1 MSTSLSERET
11 WDRHW
16 QALEGGD
23 SSLFGRLASLVRRT
37 ILCRAVRHYSDRW
50 FPAAGVLLE
59 AGCGTGQASA
69 RMRPLDRRFV
79 GFDFSLPAL
88 LAARQGQK
96 AHHFLVRGDIHA
108 LPFRDGSLAG
118 VWNLG
123 VMEHF
128 PPAEG
133 REILEEMARALSPG
147 ACAVLFWPPEH
158 GLSRLVLGPIEWLR
172 SRLSGRP
179 FRFFPDEVH
188 RLTSRRHGR
197 RVLKDAG
204 LEPVAADFT
213 PRDAFIHI
221 VAVGR
226 KPAA

>member
-1 MSTSLSERET
+1 MSTNERTT

-16 QALEGGD
+16 QALEGGGA
-23 SSLFGRLASLVRRT
+23 SLFGRLASLVRRT

-50 FPAAGVLLE
+50 FPAAGVLVE
-59 AGCGTGQASA
+59 AGCGTGQASE
-69 RMRPLDRRFV
+69 RMRELDRCVV
-79 GFDFSLPAL
+79 GFDFSLSAL
-88 LAARQGQK
+88 LAAREGQRP
-96 AHHFLVRGDIHA
+96 HQFLVCGDIHA

-118 VWNLG
+118 IWNLG

-133 REILEEMARALSPG
+133 REILQEMARALHPG

-172 SRLSGRP
+172 SRLSGKP

-188 RLTSRRHGR
+188 RLTSRRHAR
-197 RVLKDAG
+197 QVLGEAG
-204 LEPVAADFT
+204 LTPVAADFT

>member
-1 MSTSLSERET
+1 MSKSEREV

-16 QALEGGD
+16 RALEGGHA
-23 SSLFGRLASLVRRT
+23 SFFGALASLVRRT

-50 FPAAGVLLE
+50 FPPAGVLVE
-59 AGCGTGQASA
+59 TGCGTSQSSV
-69 RMRPLDRRFV
+69 RMRRLGRRFV

-88 LAARQGQK
+88 LAARGTPPHQ
-96 AHHFLVRGDIHA
+96 FLVRGDIHA
-108 LPFRDGSLAG
+108 LPFRDSSLAG
-118 VWNLG
+118 IWNLG

-133 REILEEMARALSPG
+133 QAILREARRTLRPG
-147 ACAVLFWPPEH
+147 ACALLFWPPEH
-158 GLSRLVLGPIEWLR
+158 GLSRLVLAPIEWLR
-172 SRLSGRP
+172 GRLAGRP
-179 FRFFPDEVH
+179 FRFFPDEVN
-188 RLTSRRHGR
+188 RLRSRRQAR
-197 RVLKDAG
+197 ETLRAAG
-204 LEPVAADFT
+204 LDPVAVDFS

>member
-1 MSTSLSERET
+1 MSSSEREI

-16 QALEGGD
+16 RALQGGEA
-23 SSLFGRLASLVRRT
+23 SFFGALASLVRRT

-50 FPAAGVLLE
+50 FPAAGVLVE
-59 AGCGTGQASA
+59 TGCGTGQSSA
-69 RMRPLDRRFV
+69 RMRRLGRRFV

-88 LAARQGQK
+88 LAARGGTMPHQ
-96 AHHFLVRGDIHA
+96 FLVRGDIHA

-118 VWNLG
+118 IWNLG

-133 REILEEMARALSPG
+133 QAILRETARALGPG
-147 ACAVLFWPPEH
+147 ACAVLFWPPEL
-158 GLSRLVLGPIEWLR
+158 GLSRLVLAPVEWLR
-172 SRLSGRP
+172 SCLSGRP
-179 FRFFPDEVH
+179 FRFFPDEVN
-188 RLTSRRHGR
+188 RLTSRRHAR
-197 RVLKDAG
+197 ETLAAAG